1 MYHNNNLIRKINF
14 FYNSIFKFL
23 NNIRIDLV
31 DTGDRETLKKLRLTN
46 SKGIGTVW
54 LLNLKRLY
62 KLFIKKNYNE
72 KNYHFL
78 DIGCGNGIPLIYAYK
93 KFNFSSYSGF
103 DFKNEYVENSMKNIK
118 SSLQKPEEIKI
129 FFQNAE
135 NFFLDEKKSFFIFM
149 FNPFNRIVMK
159 KFLENNFKIL
169 KKNKSVIAYCNFI
182 ELDEIKNFSNDITL
196 ISKYKLALVRF

>member
-14 FYNSIFKFL
+14 FYNSIFKFF

-78 DIGCGNGIPLIYAYK
+78 DIGCETGYH
-93 KFNFSSYSGF
+93 
-103 DFKNEYVENSMKNIK
+103 
-118 SSLQKPEEIKI
+118 
-129 FFQNAE
+129 
-135 NFFLDEKKSFFIFM
+135 
-149 FNPFNRIVMK
+149 
-159 KFLENNFKIL
+159 
-169 KKNKSVIAYCNFI
+169 
-182 ELDEIKNFSNDITL
+182 
-196 ISKYKLALVRF
+196 